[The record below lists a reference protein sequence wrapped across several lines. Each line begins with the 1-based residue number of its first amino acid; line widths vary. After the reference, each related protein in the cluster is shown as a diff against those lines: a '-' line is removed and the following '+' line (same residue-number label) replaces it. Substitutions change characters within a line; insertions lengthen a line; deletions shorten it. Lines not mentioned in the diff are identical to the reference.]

1 MVPNVSYMP
10 LPNGPAIKA
19 IREAKGWKGVR
30 LASAVGISRS
40 HLSNIENKR
49 GRYASVELLRKIA
62 DTLGVPLAA
71 ITSNFSIEEITGEG
85 DDDESA
91 CVCGRVA

>member
-1 MVPNVSYMP
+1 MP

-30 LASAVGISRS
+30 LASAVGISRF

-49 GRYASVELLRKIA
+49 GRYASVEVLRKIA

-71 ITSNFSIEEITGEG
+71 ITSDFSVEEIAGG
-85 DDDESA
+85 DADEEENV

>member
-1 MVPNVSYMP
+1 MP

-30 LASAVGISRS
+30 LASAVGISRF
-40 HLSNIENKR
+40 HLSNIENESGKK
-49 GRYASVELLRKIA
+49 ASVEVLRKIA

-71 ITSNFSIEEITGEG
+71 ITSAFSVEEIAGDDEG
-85 DDDESA
+85 DDEHV